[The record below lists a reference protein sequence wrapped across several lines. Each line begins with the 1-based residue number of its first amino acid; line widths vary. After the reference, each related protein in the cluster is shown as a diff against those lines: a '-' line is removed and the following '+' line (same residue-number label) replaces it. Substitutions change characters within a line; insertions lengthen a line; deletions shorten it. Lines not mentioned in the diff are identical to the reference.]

1 MPFGNE
7 VVQNSPLPGRAW
19 RASLNAMAPEGLR
32 AAARASFPHCMTM
45 FRKTFLPPIADLLAF
60 EAAARHASIS
70 RAAQELHLTQSAV
83 SRQIRQL
90 EQQLGMALF
99 HRVRQRIVLTDA
111 GRVYA
116 ADVRAALQQLSAGT
130 QKAMAFSHA
139 AGLLNLA
146 VLPTLGTRWLIPR
159 LGAFM
164 ARHPDV
170 TVNFAARTEPF
181 DFAGTPLDA
190 AIHFGAPTWAGAV
203 CEFLMREEVVPVA
216 SPGFRA
222 RHGIGAPQDLTRV
235 VLLQQSTR
243 PTQWA
248 EWFEHVGIATT
259 VALRGP
265 RAEHFS
271 MIAQA
276 AACGMGAALL
286 PRFLIEQELADGSL
300 EELFPHALVSTDA
313 YYLVYP
319 EARAQTPLV
328 KAFRDWLVAECA
340 GSAG

>member
-1 MPFGNE
+1 MNM
-7 VVQNSPLPGRAW
+7 L
-19 RASLNAMAPEGLR
+19 
-32 AAARASFPHCMTM
+32 
-45 FRKTFLPPIADLLAF
+45 RKTFLPPIADLLAF

-116 ADVRAALQQLSAGT
+116 ADVRAALQQLSAST
-130 QKAMAFSHA
+130 QKAMALSHA
-139 AGLLNLA
+139 GGLLNLA

-159 LGAFM
+159 LGGFM
-164 ARHPDV
+164 ALHPDV

-181 DFAGTPLDA
+181 DFAGTPFDA

-203 CEFLMREEVVPVA
+203 CEFLMHEEVVPVA
-216 SPGFRA
+216 SPAFRE
-222 RHGIGAPQDLTRV
+222 RHGIRLPQDLTRV

-243 PTQWA
+243 PAQWA
-248 EWFEHVGIATT
+248 EWFEHVGAPTT

-265 RAEHFS
+265 RAEHFA

-276 AACGMGAALL
+276 AVCGQGVALL
-286 PRFLIEQELADGSL
+286 PRFLIEQELASGSL
-300 EELFPHALVSTDA
+300 VQLFADALVSADA

-328 KAFRDWLVAECA
+328 KAFRDWLLAECA
-340 GSAG
+340 GSPGR

>member
-1 MPFGNE
+1 M
-7 VVQNSPLPGRAW
+7 L
-19 RASLNAMAPEGLR
+19 
-32 AAARASFPHCMTM
+32 
-45 FRKTFLPPIADLLAF
+45 RKTFLPTITDLLAF
-60 EAAARHASIS
+60 EAAARHTSIS

-83 SRQIRQL
+83 SRQIKQL

-111 GRVYA
+111 GRVYV

-139 AGLLNLA
+139 GGLLNLA

-159 LGAFM
+159 LAAF
-164 ARHPDV
+164 AAEHADI
-170 TVNFAARTEPF
+170 TVNLAARTEPF

-222 RHGIGAPQDLTRV
+222 QHGIATPQDLTRV
-235 VLLQQSTR
+235 LLLQQSTR

-248 EWFEHVGIATT
+248 EWFEQVDVPTT

-265 RAEHFS
+265 RLEHFA

-276 AACGMGAALL
+276 AVCGQGAALL
-286 PRFLIEQELADGSL
+286 PRFLIAQELAEGSL
-300 EELFPHALVSTDA
+300 VQLFGDALVSADA

-319 EARAQTPLV
+319 EARAQTPQV
-328 KAFRDWLVAECA
+328 MAFRDWLLAQCDDLVD
-340 GSAG
+340 

>member
-1 MPFGNE
+1 
-7 VVQNSPLPGRAW
+7 
-19 RASLNAMAPEGLR
+19 
-32 AAARASFPHCMTM
+32 MTR
-45 FRKTFLPPIADLLAF
+45 FRKTFLPPIPDLLAF

-116 ADVRAALQQLSAGT
+116 ADVRAVLQQLSAST

-139 AGLLNLA
+139 GGLLNLA
-146 VLPTLGTRWLIPR
+146 VLPTLGTRWLVPR
-159 LGAFM
+159 LGRFLAQ
-164 ARHPDV
+164 HPDAS
-170 TVNFAARTEPF
+170 VNLAARSEAF
-181 DFAGTPLDA
+181 DFAGTPFDA

-203 CEFLMREEVVPVA
+203 CRFLMHEQVIAVA
-216 SPGFRA
+216 SPAFRA
-222 RHGIGAPQDLTRV
+222 QHRLAQPQDLTRV
-235 VLLQQSTR
+235 LLLQQSTR

-248 EWFEHVGIATT
+248 QWFEQVGVPTT

-265 RAEHFS
+265 HLEHFA

-276 AACGMGAALL
+276 AVSGIGVALL
-286 PRFLIEQELADGSL
+286 PRFLIAQELADASL
-300 EELFPHALVSTDA
+300 VVLFPYALVSSDA
-313 YYLVYP
+313 YYLAYP

-328 KAFRDWLVAECA
+328 MAFADWLAQECGQEA
-340 GSAG
+340 GPLGGQAAA

>member
-1 MPFGNE
+1 
-7 VVQNSPLPGRAW
+7 
-19 RASLNAMAPEGLR
+19 
-32 AAARASFPHCMTM
+32 M

-60 EAAARHASIS
+60 EAAARHTSIS

-90 EQQLGMALF
+90 EEQLGMALF

-116 ADVRAALQQLSAGT
+116 ADVRAALQQLSAST

-139 AGLLNLA
+139 EGLLNLA

-159 LGAFM
+159 LSRFM
-164 ARHPDV
+164 AQHPQI
-170 TVNFAARTEPF
+170 TVNFSARTEPF
-181 DFAGTPLDA
+181 EFAGTPFDA
-190 AIHFGAPTWAGAV
+190 AIHFGAPTWPGAV

-216 SPGFRA
+216 SPAYRDQHQIRTA
-222 RHGIGAPQDLTRV
+222 QDLARV

-248 EWFEHVGIATT
+248 EWFEHVGAPTT
-259 VALRGP
+259 MALRGP
-265 RAEHFS
+265 RSEHFA

-276 AACGMGAALL
+276 AVSSLGAALL
-286 PRFLIEQELADGSL
+286 PRFLIEQELAAGTL
-300 EELFPHALVSTDA
+300 VELLPDTVTSPDA

-328 KAFRDWLVAECA
+328 KAFRDWLVAECQHME
-340 GSAG
+340 